1 MVDFAKYA
9 FNKSHAACYA
19 LIAVQTAWLKFYY
32 PAEYAAALCTSVI
45 DNARKLVA
53 YVQAYK
59 AEGMEFLPP
68 DMNRSEA
75 YFSPED
81 GKVRFGLAGIK
92 GVGFELASKVIKSRP
107 EGGFASVE
115 EVIDSVIDSAGNS
128 KCVESLALAGAFSGF
143 GGNRRQYWT
152 ALPGYLRS
160 ESRDRRKKTPG
171 QVSLFDMPAALET
184 GFTRMTL
191 PDLEE
196 FGEKELLRNE
206 KEALGLYVTSHPL
219 EKEAAIIRRHGTA
232 TTSDLSAD
240 EESGEA
246 AVRDGEYVKVC
257 GIITSVKIAYTR
269 KDAKPMAF
277 VTLEDLYGEC
287 EVVVFPRQFE
297 AVRGMLNEDEEVI
310 VGGKA
315 QYDGEDGSAKILTE
329 EMTRFADVPKTL
341 CVRFEDMESYEA
353 EKEYLENKAKK
364 GGDSLC
370 VCVGRRPHMKR
381 KILRNAIDAAEMAG
395 AFEERYG
402 KKNVAVTA

>member
-1 MVDFAKYA
+1 MMDLYSIGEMVIDFIPGSEPASYIRKAGGAPANVAIAVSKNGLKAAMCCKVGEDDFGRFLMDTLSEYGV
-9 FNKSHAACYA
+9 KAAC
-19 LIAVQTAWLKFYY
+19 
-32 PAEYAAALCTSVI
+32 PELC
-45 DNARKLVA
+45 R
-53 YVQAYK
+53 
-59 AEGMEFLPP
+59 E
-68 DMNRSEA
+68 
-75 YFSPED
+75 
-81 GKVRFGLAGIK
+81 
-92 GVGFELASKVIKSRP
+92 
-107 EGGFASVE
+107 
-115 EVIDSVIDSAGNS
+115 
-128 KCVESLALAGAFSGF
+128 
-143 GGNRRQYWT
+143 
-152 ALPGYLRS
+152 
-160 ESRDRRKKTPG
+160 
-171 QVSLFDMPAALET
+171 
-184 GFTRMTL
+184 
-191 PDLEE
+191 
-196 FGEKELLRNE
+196 
-206 KEALGLYVTSHPL
+206 
-219 EKEAAIIRRHGTA
+219 A
-232 TTSDLSAD
+232 TT
-240 EESGEA
+240 
-246 AVRDGEYVKVC
+246 
-257 GIITSVKIAYTR
+257 T
-269 KDAKPMAF
+269 MAF